1 MMKRAKRPTKRMTED
16 LTDLTDPS
24 VIREIAA
31 WLESAGASAIEI
43 ETEDGRHLRIVMD
56 EEAALPTEKGTHDTV
71 PAVPASAT
79 AATAPFAGHFL
90 DTHPARETP
99 VAAQDTAVAAGDIVG
114 FVKVGPL
121 LMPVRAFAAGRL
133 NECSV
138 KAGDLVGYGDTI
150 FSIEPTR

>member
-16 LTDLTDPS
+16 LTDPS
-24 VIREIAA
+24 VMREIAA

-56 EEAALPTEKGTHDTV
+56 EEPALPTEKGTHDTV
-71 PAVPASAT
+71 PAVPASVT
-79 AATAPFAGHFL
+79 AAKAPFAGHFL

-99 VAAQDTAVAAGDIVG
+99 AAAQDTAVAAGDIVG
-114 FVKVGPL
+114 FVRVGPL
-121 LMPVRAFAAGRL
+121 LMPVRAFSAGRP

-150 FSIEPTR
+150 FSIEPAQ

>member
-1 MMKRAKRPTKRMTED
+1 MMKRAKRPAKKMTED
-16 LTDLTDPS
+16 LTDPS
-24 VIREIAA
+24 VMREIAA

-71 PAVPASAT
+71 PAEPASVT
-79 AATAPFAGHFL
+79 AAKAPFAGHFL
-90 DTHPARETP
+90 DVHPARDTP
-99 VAAQDTAVAAGDIVG
+99 TAAQDTAVAAGDIVG

-150 FSIEPTR
+150 FSIEPAQ